1 MIIKCMFF
9 LSCNKSAISL
19 PYTEREEGNQ
29 IGYKEDCL

>member
-9 LSCNKSAISL
+9 FSCNKSAICL
-19 PYTEREEGNQ
+19 PYTVIEEKKQ